1 MALVVA
7 QSTQHVSNSGAEARS
22 QKSTLVRNQRNLE
35 KNFGLV
41 VILAISI
48 SDDTKNKCLPFQS
61 LSLAQF
67 NEELQTCKMIDKYV
81 NLTKIENLVF

>member
-7 QSTQHVSNSGAEARS
+7 PSIQHVSNLGAKA
-22 QKSTLVRNQRNLE
+22 KSTLVRNQRNSE

-61 LSLAQF
+61 LPSAQF

-81 NLTKIENLVF
+81 NLTKIENWFFSG